1 VLGSINIS
9 SKPTVHTPRVSTAA
23 LAKTSTFSILTSLQ
37 SNKATPTLTAA
48 ALAVHGLSIQA
59 TDDEEKRILELQKA
73 AQDLGFDLPQ
83 HCFKAEKWALNE
95 WIEDQRSGY
104 DETKK

>member
-1 VLGSINIS
+1 
-9 SKPTVHTPRVSTAA
+9 
-23 LAKTSTFSILTSLQ
+23 
-37 SNKATPTLTAA
+37 
-48 ALAVHGLSIQA
+48 VHGLSIEA
-59 TDDEEKRILELQKA
+59 TNNEEKRILKLQKA

-95 WIEDQRSGY
+95 WIEEQRSGY